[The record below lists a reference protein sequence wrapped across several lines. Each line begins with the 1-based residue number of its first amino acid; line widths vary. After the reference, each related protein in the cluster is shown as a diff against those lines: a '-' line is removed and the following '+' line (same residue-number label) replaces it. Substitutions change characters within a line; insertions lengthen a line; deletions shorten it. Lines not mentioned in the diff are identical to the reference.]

1 MLEYLKK
8 FNLFISGSL
17 ILLMVLVVVLAVAEL
32 YWIIAK
38 DIFSPPLFLLEI
50 DELLEIFGFF
60 LLVLIGLELIETM
73 KAYFTT
79 GVIHAEV
86 ILSVAIIAL
95 ARKIV
100 ILDMGAYEG
109 VTLIGVGVI
118 IIALAITLY
127 LIRRN
132 A

>member
-17 ILLMVLVVVLAVAEL
+17 ILLMVLVVVLSVAEL

-38 DIFSPPLFLLEI
+38 DIFSRPLFVLEI
-50 DELLEIFGFF
+50 HELLEIFGFF
-60 LLVLIGLELIETM
+60 LLILIGLELIDTM
-73 KAYFTT
+73 KAYLTT

-100 ILDMGAYEG
+100 ILDTGAHDG
-109 VTLIGVGVI
+109 VTLIGIGVI
-118 IIALAITLY
+118 IIALAVTHY
-127 LIRRN
+127 LIKRT